1 MNNKEVTVRGMSAST
16 LLGIAFIILKLCGV
30 IQWSW
35 WWVLAPFWIP
45 FVLLIILLLIAIA
58 YT

>member
-1 MNNKEVTVRGMSAST
+1 MNNEKVTVRGMSAST